1 MMRTVIMRGLLLG
14 GLLCGALAAWAEDEH
29 TYTEGVVITVSDIR
43 TKYGMFDEYMKFL
56 DGPYKKL
63 MEEYKKAGLIVDYGV
78 YQAFPHNPHE
88 PDVILTVTFK
98 NWGAFDGLRDKME
111 PIDKQVYG
119 SMEASNKGAVEREK
133 VRDVLGGQVIQKLM
147 LK

>member
-1 MMRTVIMRGLLLG
+1 MTRTVTHGLLLG
-14 GLLCGALAAWAEDEH
+14 ALLCGGLAAWADDEH
-29 TYTEGVVITVSDIR
+29 TYTEGPVIGVSNVR

-56 DGPYKKL
+56 DGTYKRQ
-63 MEEYKKAGLIVDYGV
+63 MEEYKKAGLILDYGV

-88 PDVILTVTFK
+88 PDVILTTTFK
-98 NWGAFDGLRDKME
+98 NWAAFDGLRDKLE

-119 SMEASNKGAVEREK
+119 SRDASSKAAVDREK
-133 VRDVLGGQVIQKLM
+133 IREVLGGQVIQKLQ